1 METTKRVWSYVLLF
15 MMTVCSL
22 SLVSCSSDDDDDD
35 DGGGDVTP
43 AAFEAYA
50 AKYQITNASAA
61 FSSVEFTESGNY
73 IMVLNDLPTT
83 GAKSLSSLAEKKSP
97 AHTMFG
103 MMLRKA
109 ATRSESVYSPIL
121 YGKYTVD
128 ADGTY
133 VLAGYGKVKVV
144 EDGAGNAYSL
154 EFMPSSSPSF
164 TYTASKQNR
173 NLDSENTNR
182 LCRTWNTASFQMVT
196 KYNGK
201 VLLDITASTLEEL
214 LKKLQKWAESNDE
227 EFDPSDWEYLDI
239 PNPDQV
245 VFTKT
250 GTYMVKYSSGELAVS
265 TWRWADTS
273 ETMLQYSWDN
283 DFEDSYLNGIV
294 SVSYKGSQLV
304 ITETDKE
311 EDEDESFEMSM
322 VYYFNEVK

>member
-22 SLVSCSSDDDDDD
+22 SLESCSSDDDDDA
-35 DGGGDVTP
+35 GEVAP

-50 AKYQITNASAA
+50 AKYQIANASAT

-73 IMVLNDLPTT
+73 IMVLNDLPTDGT
-83 GAKSLSSLAEKKSP
+83 KSFSRLAEKKSP

-103 MMLRKA
+103 MLLRKT

-182 LCRTWNTASFQMVT
+182 LCRTWNTASFRIVS
-196 KYNGK
+196 KFNGK
-201 VLLDITASTLEEL
+201 VLLDITANTMGEMFE
-214 LKKLQKWAESNDE
+214 KLQKWAESNDE
-227 EFDPSDWEYLDI
+227 EFDPSDWEDLDI
-239 PNPDQV
+239 PNPEQI

-250 GTYMVKYSSGELAVS
+250 GTYMVKYNSGELAVS
-265 TWRWADTS
+265 TWRWANNS

-294 SVSYKGSQLV
+294 SVSYKGNQLV
-304 ITETDKE
+304 ITETEKE
-311 EDEDESFEMSM
+311 EEDGESYEMSM

>member
-35 DGGGDVTP
+35 DGGDVAP

-50 AKYQITNASAA
+50 AKYQIADAGAA

-83 GAKSLSSLAEKKSP
+83 GAKSLSSLAAKKSP
-97 AHTMFG
+97 AHMMFG
-103 MMLRKA
+103 NLLRKA

-144 EDGAGNAYSL
+144 ENGAGNAYSL
-154 EFMPSSSPSF
+154 EFMPSSGSSF

-173 NLDSENTNR
+173 DLDSENTNR
-182 LCRTWNTASFQMVT
+182 LCRTWNTASFQIVA
-196 KYNGK
+196 KINGK
-201 VLLDITASTLEEL
+201 VLLDVTASTMGEL
-214 LKKLQKWAESNDE
+214 IKKLQKWAESNDE

-239 PNPDQV
+239 ANPEQV

-250 GTYMVKYSSGELAVS
+250 GTYMVKYSNSELAVS
-265 TWRWADTS
+265 TWRWVNDS
-273 ETMLQYSWDN
+273 ETMLQYSWEN
-283 DFEDSYLNGIV
+283 DFEDSYLNGFA
-294 SVSYKGSQLV
+294 SVSYKGRQLV

-311 EDEDESFEMSM
+311 EEDGESYEMSM